1 LFADEEIR
9 IVDLRDYLVLVARN
23 WIILAVTAGVGVATA
38 GVLILVAT
46 PQYESTTQVVFTAKN
61 AANGRDMAYAG
72 TYVQSRI
79 QTYKDLAT
87 SPTVMASV
95 IDELDL
101 DESSSGLADRT
112 EVEVSQLDTVVELS
126 VEDESAKTAA
136 RIADQVA
143 AALIGAVGRLET
155 ADRPTEET
163 PNIEGVVVGPAE
175 VASSPADP
183 NWKLYLLSGL
193 AAGLLVGLSV
203 VAVRQVLRAPDVG

>member
-1 LFADEEIR
+1 M
-9 IVDLRDYLVLVARN
+9 DLRDYLVLVARN

>member
-1 LFADEEIR
+1 MAEQSAQGDEQDEDEENK
-9 IVDLRDYLVLVARN
+9 DQSSEDQQQQE
-23 WIILAVTAGVGVATA
+23 G
-38 GVLILVAT
+38 
-46 PQYESTTQVVFTAKN
+46 ESEQ
-61 AANGRDMAYAG
+61 
-72 TYVQSRI
+72 
-79 QTYKDLAT
+79 
-87 SPTVMASV
+87 
-95 IDELDL
+95 
-101 DESSSGLADRT
+101 ESGADRT

>member
-1 LFADEEIR
+1 
-9 IVDLRDYLVLVARN
+9 
-23 WIILAVTAGVGVATA
+23 
-38 GVLILVAT
+38 VLILVAT
-46 PQYESTTQVVFTAKN
+46 PQYASTSQVGFTAKN